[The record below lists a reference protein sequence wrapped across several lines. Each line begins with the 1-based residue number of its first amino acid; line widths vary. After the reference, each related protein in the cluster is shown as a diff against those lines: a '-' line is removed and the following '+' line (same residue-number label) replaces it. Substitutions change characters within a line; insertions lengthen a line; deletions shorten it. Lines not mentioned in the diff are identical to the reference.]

1 MSAALV
7 DLVSKGA
14 QDVYITGD
22 PEVSFFRQNFRRHT
36 NFAIKPERVDYIGQF
51 NGGAEVTI
59 PIKSKGDLLSYV
71 WIEAPDIQTA
81 FNADAAL
88 QKGLFATDESAT
100 EFTLLIGGQQV
111 CKLDSL
117 FIQGVHNVL
126 YNDTSAKA
134 SCAATTALVS
144 ANAKS
149 AIGARVG
156 SDYFVIP
163 FFFSEDWTKSLPL
176 VAMQY
181 HEVEI
186 RIKCRSGLAFGATP
200 KVYANYVYLD
210 TDERNR
216 LLSTEQEILITQ
228 TQHQIMDATNIVGTT
243 VDVDL
248 TYFNHPSKA
257 IHLISSAADGTAW
270 DNELKFDSATLY
282 INGQPL
288 FEDMSDTYHHNVVPE
303 MHCTVLPSGVID
315 SSPLFTWPFCIK
327 LNGSQPSGSLNFS
340 RVDNSKLVLK
350 NLTIAG
356 SPNMLRVYTV
366 NYNILRV
373 KNGLAGVAFGN

>member
-51 NGGAEVTI
+51 NAGAEVTI

-81 FNADAAL
+81 LGNT
-88 QKGLFATDESAT
+88 GLFATGESAT

-134 SCAATTALVS
+134 SCAVTTAVAS
-144 ANAKS
+144 ENAKS
-149 AIGARVG
+149 ARNGTIG

-163 FFFSEDWTKSLPL
+163 FFFSEDWTKALPL

-186 RIKCRSGLAFGATP
+186 RIKCRSGLTGFGATP

-210 TDERNR
+210 TEERNR
-216 LLSTEQEILITQ
+216 LLNTEQEILITQ
-228 TQHQIMDATNIVGTT
+228 TQHQIMDTSSSGT

-257 IHLISSAADGTAW
+257 IHLISSANDGGAW
-270 DNELKFDSATLY
+270 DDEVNFDSATLY

-288 FEDMSDTYHHNVVPE
+288 FEDLSDTYHHNVVPE
-303 MHCTVLPSGVID
+303 MHCTVLPSGVVN
-315 SSPLFTWPFCIK
+315 SVPLFTWPFCIK
-327 LNGSQPSGSLNFS
+327 LNGSQPSGGLNFS

-350 NLTIAG
+350 NLTVAG
-356 SPNMLRVYTV
+356 SPSMLRVYTV

>member
-81 FNADAAL
+81 FNTDTEL
-88 QKGLFATDESAT
+88 QKGLFATGQSAT

-149 AIGARVG
+149 AIGTRVG

-163 FFFSEDWTKSLPL
+163 FFFSEDWTKALPL

-228 TQHQIMDATNIVGTT
+228 TQHQIMDTSSSGT

-315 SSPLFTWPFCIK
+315 SVPLFTWPFCIK

-350 NLTIAG
+350 NLTVAG
-356 SPNMLRVYTV
+356 TPNMLRVYTV

>member
-51 NGGAEVTI
+51 NAGAEVTI

-71 WIEAPDIQTA
+71 WIEATDIQTA
-81 FNADAAL
+81 LGNT
-88 QKGLFATDESAT
+88 GLFATGESAT

-134 SCAATTALVS
+134 SCAVTTAVAS
-144 ANAKS
+144 ENAKS
-149 AIGARVG
+149 ARNGTIG

-163 FFFSEDWTKSLPL
+163 FFFSEDWTKALPL

-186 RIKCRSGLAFGATP
+186 RIKCRSGLGPSGNGFGATP

-210 TDERNR
+210 TEERNR
-216 LLSTEQEILITQ
+216 LLNTEQEILITQ
-228 TQHQIMDATNIVGTT
+228 TQHQIMDTSSSGT

-257 IHLISSAADGTAW
+257 IHLISSANDGGAW
-270 DNELKFDSATLY
+270 DDEVNFDSATLY

-288 FEDMSDTYHHNVVPE
+288 FEDLSDTYHHNVVPE
-303 MHCTVLPSGVID
+303 MHCTVLPSGVVN
-315 SSPLFTWPFCIK
+315 SVPLFTWPFCIK

-350 NLTIAG
+350 NLTVAG
-356 SPNMLRVYTV
+356 SPSMLRVYTV

>member
-51 NGGAEVTI
+51 NAGAEVTI

-71 WIEAPDIQTA
+71 WIEAPEIQTA
-81 FNADAAL
+81 LSDT
-88 QKGLFATDESAT
+88 GLFATGQSAT

-134 SCAATTALVS
+134 SCAVTTAVAS
-144 ANAKS
+144 ENAKS
-149 AIGARVG
+149 ARTGTQG

-163 FFFSEDWTKSLPL
+163 FFFSEDWTKALPL

-216 LLSTEQEILITQ
+216 LLNTEQEILITQ
-228 TQHQIMDATNIVGTT
+228 TQHQIMDTGSSGT

-303 MHCTVLPSGVID
+303 MHCTVLPSGVVN
-315 SSPLFTWPFCIK
+315 SVPLFTWPFCIK

-350 NLTIAG
+350 NLTVAG
-356 SPNMLRVYTV
+356 SPSMLRVYTV